1 MAAAAF
7 RCCSGHRLCLAR
19 SARTVADV
27 DLIPAGYAKAHL
39 VRRRVRQLLIA
50 CVSVFVVVGVARLA
64 LNLAMSSERT
74 AIARLEKEGQISKLS
89 RAEADK
95 FRQQKLL
102 AENQLAELDELRG
115 RDRLR
120 LLLQAIDAAYS
131 DSVWFDELRFSRR
144 DPVPHVPTGSM
155 SSLPGGAQS
164 GIIVVPRQN
173 VPVSGAA
180 QPSAGIEQRVEIIG
194 HATNHTRLAEFM
206 RRLSSQPGIA
216 DVRLLDT
223 GLGSYGNSPVINLT
237 LTLLVDDKVPK
248 PR

>member
-1 MAAAAF
+1 M
-7 RCCSGHRLCLAR
+7 
-19 SARTVADV
+19 ADV
-27 DLIPAGYAKAHL
+27 DLIPADYSKAQL

-50 CVSVFVVVGVARLA
+50 CVSVVVVVGVARLA
-64 LNLAMSSERT
+64 LNLVMSSEKLN
-74 AIARLEKEGQISKLS
+74 IARLEKEGQLSARSK
-89 RAEADK
+89 AEADNY
-95 FRQQKLL
+95 RQQKLL

-131 DSVWFDELRFSRR
+131 DSIWLDELRFFRR
-144 DPVPHVPTGSM
+144 DPVPTGNM
-155 SSLPGGAQS
+155 SSLPGGARS

-180 QPSAGIEQRVEIIG
+180 PPSAGIEQRVEIVG

-206 RRLSSQPGIA
+206 RSLSSQPGIA
-216 DVRLLDT
+216 EVRLLDT
-223 GLGSYGNSPVINLT
+223 GLGSYSNSPVIDLT
-237 LTLLVDDKVPK
+237 LMLLVDDKVRK